1 MKLELNIE
9 TIRELSD
16 EDLEQ
21 VSGGEEIT
29 KTTTLTTQSPVCPS
43 GSTWF
48 ASCETL
54 HLCQ

>member
-1 MKLELNIE
+1 VKLELNIE

-16 EDLEQ
+16 EDLEG
-21 VSGGEEIT
+21 VDGGMSEIT
-29 KTTTLTTQSPVCPS
+29 ENMTQSPACPS

-54 HLCQ
+54 NICP